1 MTLDRVAVEAGTD
14 AEGLRSDCALRIRE
28 LTKSYGAT
36 VALRDVSLEVRHGEI
51 HALLGENGAGKST
64 LVKILSGIIMPD
76 SGRVEI
82 ESIPFRPHSL
92 ILADGRAGGR
102 RINRIPGAQPPA
114 EPQRDRQ
121 SDAASADQRPCRA
134 PVKANRQA
142 ATAVL
147 GK

>member
-1 MTLDRVAVEAGTD
+1 
-14 AEGLRSDCALRIRE
+14 
-28 LTKSYGAT
+28 
-36 VALRDVSLEVRHGEI
+36 
-51 HALLGENGAGKST
+51 
-64 LVKILSGIIMPD
+64 
-76 SGRVEI
+76 
-82 ESIPFRPHSL
+82 

-147 GK
+147 GKFGAADIPPDALLGDLSLAQKQRIEIVRALSHGPRLLILDEPTAALAEP